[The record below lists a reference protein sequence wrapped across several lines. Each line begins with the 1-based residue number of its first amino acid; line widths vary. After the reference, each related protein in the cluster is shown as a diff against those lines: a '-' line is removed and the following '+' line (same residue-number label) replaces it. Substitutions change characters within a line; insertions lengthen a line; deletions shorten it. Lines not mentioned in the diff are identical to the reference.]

1 MARAIISGING
12 AAGHGRIFHRLV
24 HRSSTRN
31 FVGKKFTNTGTSEG
45 RGEEQYLARKRKFSS
60 FAVVL
65 SFFFSFLFLF
75 SLESSEMIW
84 RECEWLNCVIR
95 C

>member
-31 FVGKKFTNTGTSEG
+31 FVGGGGGKCKRGKRGEG
-45 RGEEQYLARKRKFSS
+45 RKSKEEHNAYNYGKRKFSK
-60 FAVVL
+60 
-65 SFFFSFLFLF
+65 
-75 SLESSEMIW
+75 SL
-84 RECEWLNCVIR
+84 
-95 C
+95 

>member
-1 MARAIISGING
+1 MPLFQGLTARRGTGEFFTGSYIVLRRGISL
-12 AAGHGRIFHRLV
+12 GRNLQ
-24 HRSSTRN
+24 TRER
-31 FVGKKFTNTGTSEG
+31 VKEE
-45 RGEEQYLARKRKFSS
+45 GEEQYLARKRKFSS

>member
-1 MARAIISGING
+1 MPLFQGLTARRGTGEFFTGSYIVLRRGISL
-12 AAGHGRIFHRLV
+12 GRNLQ
-24 HRSSTRN
+24 TRER
-31 FVGKKFTNTGTSEG
+31 VKEE
-45 RGEEQYLARKRKFSS
+45 GEEQYLARKRKFSS
-60 FAVVL
+60 FAVVR